1 MKKGMDLGI
10 PPKIYFIGILMTLFF
25 LVPSI
30 RSFFVEAGYRWMYIC
45 GLSLSLCFSIIPL
58 LRHIAIKWGILDEPD
73 PRKIHKSAT
82 PLLGGAGVFFAFT
95 SGVLINGI
103 YSTQL
108 IVILLSAAMVFI
120 VGIIDDI
127 REMPA
132 SIKLLIQ
139 LLSAGLVISFGIVLT
154 VMPLSFGLFGKA
166 CNIALTVL
174 WIVGIT
180 NAMNF
185 LDGMDGAA
193 AGVGAII
200 SFFLGILA
208 FLTDQPFLGW
218 ISLAMMGSCIGFLPY
233 NLKMKKRAA
242 IFLGDAGST
251 FIGFVLASLAVY
263 GDWWVQDDN
272 PIVSFASP
280 ILIFW
285 ILIADMTYITAHRIL
300 RGKVVSFRD
309 WIEYVGKDHLHHR
322 LFFVLGSRRKAV
334 FFIYAF
340 AVTLGISAVVL
351 RQADTLNA
359 VLLLIQAIFIVV
371 LGGILERHL
380 RLLVENNHID
390 SDK

>member
-1 MKKGMDLGI
+1 MKIRLDLGI
-10 PPKIYFIGILMTLFF
+10 SPKIYPLGLLVTLLL

-30 RSFFVEAGYRWMYIC
+30 RFLFFEAGYRWAYIL
-45 GLSLSLCFSIIPL
+45 GLSLGLCFSIIPL
-58 LRHIAIKWGILDEPD
+58 LRLVAIKWGILDEPD
-73 PRKIHKSAT
+73 PRKIHGSPT
-82 PLLGGAGVFFAFT
+82 PLLGGGGVFFAFT
-95 SGVLINGI
+95 LGILINGI

-108 IVILLSAAMVFI
+108 IVILLASAMIFI
-120 VGIIDDI
+120 VGTVDDI
-127 REMPA
+127 REIPA

-154 VMPLSFGLFGKA
+154 VIPLSFGLLGKVG
-166 CNIALTVL
+166 NIALTVL

-218 ISLAMMGSCIGFLPY
+218 ISLSMMGGCLGFLPY
-233 NLKMKKRAA
+233 NLKMKKGAS

-251 FIGFVLASLAVY
+251 FIGFVLAALAVY
-263 GDWWVQDDN
+263 GDWWVHDNN

-285 ILIADMTYITAHRIL
+285 VLIADMTYITLHRIL
-300 RGKVVSFRD
+300 KGKVMNLRE

-322 LFFVLGSRRKAV
+322 LFFILGGRRKTV

-340 AVTLGISAVVL
+340 AITLGISALVL
-351 RQADTLNA
+351 RHADTLNA
-359 VLLLIQAIFIVV
+359 VLLLIQAVFIVV
-371 LGGILERHL
+371 LGTILERHL
-380 RLLVENNHID
+380 SCLAKNND
-390 SDK
+390 V

>member
-1 MKKGMDLGI
+1 MKIRLDLGI
-10 PPKIYFIGILMTLFF
+10 SPKIYPIGLLTTLLL

-30 RSFFVEAGYRWMYIC
+30 RFLFVNAGYRWAYVL
-45 GLSLSLCFSIIPL
+45 GLSIGLCFSIMPL
-58 LRHIAIKWGILDEPD
+58 LRGIAIKWGILDEPD
-73 PRKIHKSAT
+73 RRKIHGSPT
-82 PLLGGAGVFFAFT
+82 PLLGGGGVFFAFML
-95 SGVLINGI
+95 GIVINGI
-103 YSTQL
+103 YSVEL
-108 IVILLSAAMVFI
+108 IILLLASAMIFI
-120 VGIIDDI
+120 VGVVDDI
-127 REMPA
+127 REIPA

-139 LLSAGLVISFGIVLT
+139 FLSAGLVISFGIT
-154 VMPLSFGLFGKA
+154 VTVIPLSFGFIGKVG
-166 CNIALTVL
+166 NIALTMI

-218 ISLAMMGSCIGFLPY
+218 ISLSMMGSCLGFLPY
-233 NLKMKKRAA
+233 NLKMKERAS

-251 FIGFVLASLAVY
+251 FIGFVLATLAVY
-263 GDWWVQDDN
+263 GNWWIGDNN

-280 ILIFW
+280 LLIFFV
-285 ILIADMTYITAHRIL
+285 LIADMTYITAHRIL
-300 RGKVVSFRD
+300 KRKVLNLRE

-322 LFFVLGSRRKAV
+322 LFHVLEDKRKSV

-340 AVTLGISAVVL
+340 AVTLGISALVL
-351 RQADTLNA
+351 RHADTLNA
-359 VLLLIQAIFIVV
+359 VLLLVQAVFIVI

-380 RLLVENNHID
+380 RLLAKNNNMN

>member
-1 MKKGMDLGI
+1 MKATLDLGI
-10 PPKIYFIGILMTLFF
+10 SPKIYPVGLFLTLLL

-30 RSFFVEAGYRWMYIC
+30 RFLFVNAGYRWLYIL
-45 GLSLSLCFSIIPL
+45 GLSLGLCFSIMPL
-58 LRHIAIKWGILDEPD
+58 LRGIAIKWGILDEPD
-73 PRKIHKSAT
+73 TRKIHGSPT
-82 PLLGGAGVFFAFT
+82 PLLGGAGVFFAFVL
-95 SGVLINGI
+95 GILINGI
-103 YSTQL
+103 YSVEL
-108 IVILLSAAMVFI
+108 IIILLASAMIFI
-120 VGIIDDI
+120 VGIVDDI
-127 REMPA
+127 IEIPA

-139 LLSAGLVISFGIVLT
+139 LLSAGLVISFGIT
-154 VMPLSFGLFGKA
+154 VTVIPLSFGLIGKIA
-166 CNIALTVL
+166 NIALTIM

-208 FLTDQPFLGW
+208 FLTDQSFLGW
-218 ISLAMMGSCIGFLPY
+218 ISLSMMGGCLGFLPY
-233 NLKMKKRAA
+233 NLKMKERAS

-251 FIGFVLASLAVY
+251 FIGFVLATLAVY
-263 GDWWVQDDN
+263 GDWWVGDGN
-272 PIVSFASP
+272 RIVSFASP

-300 RGKVVSFRD
+300 KGKVLNFRE

-322 LFFVLGSRRKAV
+322 LFLVLGSRRKTV
-334 FFIYAF
+334 FFIYAIS
-340 AVTLGISAVVL
+340 VTLGISAVIL

-359 VLLLIQAIFIVV
+359 VLLLIQAVFIVV

-380 RLLVENNHID
+380 KLFIENNNIN